1 MVFFAPMNGGKTL
14 RTKVLSVV
22 AFRGKSYATS
32 RSPQGRRRSSIET
45 GRQNLRHISS
55 PSFHTLTLRPYFN
68 AHKNQSR
75 LSRDMRYRPRLPT
88 LVAKGRSL
96 ALRNLVGL
104 LFGAAWYN
112 LIKTP
117 AEKEEG
123 QKSAPK
129 LAQRHAAQKRGFWVK
144 RRAEGEWRKEEQCV
158 LFMAEKGRKKVASS
172 LLRENRA
179 IVVRALKVRPFGP
192 VGSFPSQVGVVGP
205 PLWLTHG
212 VLSLSE
218 DLFDVAIPKRGGA
231 PYSFPFFSCVPC
243 SVTLPSSSSSSFP
256 SKNFHI

>member
-123 QKSAPK
+123 QKSAPR
-129 LAQRHAAQKRGFWVK
+129 LAQSHAAQKK
-144 RRAEGEWRKEEQCV
+144 RILG
-158 LFMAEKGRKKVASS
+158 
-172 LLRENRA
+172 
-179 IVVRALKVRPFGP
+179 
-192 VGSFPSQVGVVGP
+192 
-205 PLWLTHG
+205 
-212 VLSLSE
+212 
-218 DLFDVAIPKRGGA
+218 
-231 PYSFPFFSCVPC
+231 
-243 SVTLPSSSSSSFP
+243 
-256 SKNFHI
+256 

>member
-1 MVFFAPMNGGKTL
+1 MTGGKTL
-14 RTKVLSVV
+14 RTKLLSVV
-22 AFRGKSYATS
+22 AFLGKSYARS
-32 RSPQGRRRSSIET
+32 RSPQGRRRTSIET

-75 LSRDMRYRPRLPT
+75 LSRDMRFRPRLPA
-88 LVAKGRSL
+88 LVVKGRSL

-112 LIKTP
+112 LIKTQ

-129 LAQRHAAQKRGFWVK
+129 LAQSHAAQKRGFWVK

-158 LFMAEKGRKKVASS
+158 LFMAEKEKKSRFFPFTGKPCNCSARFKGEA
-172 LLRENRA
+172 LLS
-179 IVVRALKVRPFGP
+179 
-192 VGSFPSQVGVVGP
+192 GSFPSHVGVVCP
-205 PLWLTHG
+205 PLWLTHR

-231 PYSFPFFSCVPC
+231 PSSFSLFSCVPC
-243 SVTLPSSSSSSFP
+243 SVTLPSSSSSSSFP